1 MTSCQR
7 AQILSERRNQIL
19 LAAIELIADQG
30 YASLSMRALAR
41 EVGMKLGALQYHFKT
56 ADQLMVAIVGHIAS
70 AYQTH
75 FDQLEDQH
83 TAPSLTRI
91 VAFILDDEAGRDI
104 ASDRLWPQLWAMQL
118 VEPLVA
124 ELVERIYAEY
134 LSKIERALVA
144 AGADDPTAE
153 AICLMSML
161 EGATIFVGAGRRWQQ
176 DGDKVATEI
185 VNYVRIRYGAEA

>member
-1 MTSCQR
+1 
-7 AQILSERRNQIL
+7 LSERRNQIL

-56 ADQLMVAIVGHIAS
+56 ADQLMTAIVGHIAS
-70 AYQTH
+70 TYQTH
-75 FDQLEDQH
+75 FDARQDQH
-83 TAPSLTRI
+83 TTPRLTSLI
-91 VAFILDDEAGRDI
+91 GFILDDEAGKEI

-124 ELVERIYAEY
+124 ELVERIYAGY
-134 LSKIERALVA
+134 LSKIEQALAA
-144 AGADDPTAE
+144 AGADDPTTE

-161 EGATIFVGAGRRWQQ
+161 EGATIFVGQGRHWQQ
-176 DGDKVATEI
+176 DGAKVTAEI
-185 VNYVRIRYGAEA
+185 LNYVRIRYGEDA

>member
-1 MTSCQR
+1 M
-7 AQILSERRNQIL
+7 SERRNQII

-56 ADQLMVAIVGHIAS
+56 ADQLMIAIVGHIAS

-75 FDQLEDQH
+75 FDLLEDQH

-91 VAFILDDEAGRDI
+91 IAFILDDEAGRDI
-104 ASDRLWPQLWAMQL
+104 TSDRLWPQLWAMQL

-134 LSKIERALVA
+134 LSKIEQALVA
-144 AGADDPTAE
+144 ADADDPTAE

-161 EGATIFVGAGRRWQQ
+161 EGATIFVGVGRRWHQ
-176 DGDKVATEI
+176 DGAKVAAEI
-185 VNYVRIRYGAEA
+185 FNYVRIRYGADA